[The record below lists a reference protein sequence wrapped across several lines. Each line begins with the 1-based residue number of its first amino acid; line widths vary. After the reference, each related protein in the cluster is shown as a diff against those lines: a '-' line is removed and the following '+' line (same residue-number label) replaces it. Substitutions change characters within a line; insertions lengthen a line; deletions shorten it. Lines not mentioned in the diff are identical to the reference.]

1 MIESNPFNGV
11 GVIGVAW
18 AFNATASHV
27 PAPVPGAAAAHAAAA
42 HAIMPR
48 KRRTAAATLASVN
61 RGST

>member
-11 GVIGVAW
+11 SVSGVIGVSW
-18 AFNATASHV
+18 TSHAPT
-27 PAPVPGAAAAHAAAA
+27 PAAAAAHAAAA